1 MSRISDPED
10 VRCCI
15 CNTNNKVRYVC
26 SSSIFSGPD
35 LDTRPAFMARY
46 NIGYEVYSCKK
57 CGYCNTELDQEISG
71 AEKMIQSPEYKKIL
85 KSSKSPKKANEF
97 SCLSMLYESSGDL
110 VRAGFHYLKAAWIC
124 DDEKI
129 QLEAIEKIRA
139 DEENITPIVTWR
151 MTAMGKAAAAFRK
164 QALEKLQAAQNI
176 NKAVMKTKG
185 ETRLLKVDL
194 LRRMGQFVAA
204 ENICHLALNNRL
216 NSQIRHILQY
226 ELYLC
231 KNSDNTC
238 RNVEAAMEYKIKK

>member
-139 DEENITPIVTWR
+139 DEENITPIITPRISAIAKSAV
-151 MTAMGKAAAAFRK
+151 AFRM
-164 QALEKLQAAQNI
+164 QALEKFKAAKKK

-185 ETRLLKVDL
+185 ETRLLKTDI
-194 LRRMGQFVAA
+194 LRRMGQFNEA
-204 ENICHLALNNRL
+204 ENICRLALKKRL
-216 NSQIRHILQY
+216 SSRIRHILQY

-231 KNSDNTC
+231 KNSDDTC
-238 RNVEAAMEYKIKK
+238 RDIETAMKYKIK